1 MEARPYAMSSK
12 HRRERTRFDLQ
23 PRGSSRNGNKPERMP
38 TPSPAAEQRGSSV
51 GVTEGAG
58 GKIEVSPKAI
68 AHLASRAAQ
77 RTYGLVGLAQR
88 HARPGW
94 AELLRREEAHK
105 GVDVS
110 FTEGRVVVDVYVV
123 IEYGTR
129 ISEVARNVM
138 SNVKFAVE
146 SALGV
151 SPVQVNVN
159 VQDIRVSE
167 PTSET

>member
-1 MEARPYAMSSK
+1 MSSR
-12 HRRERTRFDLQ
+12 HRKEQSGYELQ
-23 PRGSSRNGNKPERMP
+23 CDTVSINGNS
-38 TPSPAAEQRGSSV
+38 PSAALHE
-51 GVTEGAG
+51 GVRTSISEGAAVAEG
-58 GKIEVSPKAI
+58 STAGRIEVSPRAI

-77 RTYGLVGLAQR
+77 RSYGVVGLAQR

-105 GVDVS
+105 GVEVA
-110 FTEGRVVVDVYVV
+110 FTEGRVVIELYVV
-123 IEYGTR
+123 LEYGTR
-129 ISEVARNVM
+129 ISEVARNIM

-151 SPVQVNVN
+151 PVVQVNVN

-167 PTSET
+167 EGGR